1 MPKLGL
7 LPKRI
12 GLWLQDKYFAR
23 WGRYQVV
30 EDEDL
35 PDEARAGKLYL
46 IGEEGRYWIAAMRCP
61 CGCSTL
67 LEMNLLPDSEPV
79 WTLGMEVTVPTLHPS
94 VWRKDGCRAHFL
106 LRSGRVIWC
115 K

>member
-1 MPKLGL
+1 MPKWRSI
-7 LPKRI
+7 PRRV
-12 GLWLQDKYFAR
+12 GLWLRDMYFAR
-23 WGRYQVV
+23 WGRYQVI

-35 PDEARAGKLYL
+35 PDDAIPGKLYL
-46 IGEEGRYWIAAMRCP
+46 VGEDGRYWIAAMRCP

-79 WTLGMEVTVPTLHPS
+79 WALRVIDATPTLQPS

-106 LRSGRVIWC
+106 LRNGRIVWC
-115 K
+115 

>member
-1 MPKLGL
+1 MSKLRL

-12 GLWLQDKYFAR
+12 SLWLQDKYFAR
-23 WGRYQVV
+23 WGCFHVV

-35 PDEARAGKLYL
+35 PDMALPGKLHL
-46 IGEEGRYWIAAMRCP
+46 IGEDGRYWIAAMRCP
-61 CGCSTL
+61 CGCGEL
-67 LEMNLLPDSEPV
+67 LEMNLLLDSEPV
-79 WTLGMEVTVPTLHPS
+79 WTLGIDATVPTLHPS
-94 VWRKDGCRAHFL
+94 VWRKNGCRAHYL